1 MKMRV
6 FLQNKLWR
14 DKAVALTE
22 KDGSKV
28 HYRCLDNVEFNEI
41 LRLKLVEE
49 VDEVVTAQ
57 SHDELIAELA
67 DVLDVIDTL
76 KTLHGITSEQIA
88 TAQAK
93 KYAERGNFDNRM
105 FVEKTEHRDGSYGAS
120 YCLAQP
126 KKYLEITKE

>member
-14 DKAVALTE
+14 DKAVITTE
-22 KDGSKV
+22 QDGSKV
-28 HYRCLDNVEFNEI
+28 HYRCLDDIEFNEK

-49 VDEVVTAQ
+49 ADEVVTAQ
-57 SHDELIAELA
+57 SHDELITELA
-67 DVLDVIDTL
+67 DVLDVIDAL
-76 KTLHGITSEQIA
+76 KSLHGITSEQIA
-88 TAQAK
+88 NAQAK
-93 KYAERGNFDNRM
+93 KYAERGNFDKRM

-126 KKYLEITKE
+126 EKYLEITSD